1 MRRLGTTPPSVSD
14 TPEKDERAASRGGHV
29 ILDRILGKSVPA
41 WAVAGLI
48 LVFLIAI
55 VGFASYV
62 KTSVERAD
70 ESPMASAAI
79 AVASFP
85 PTVGRVFR
93 EIGRMLRNDV
103 DYTNVAAYPSEDR
116 WSEFSPVVSKLES
129 GPSGLIVRRGVHP
142 PARGWRIIVGTFR
155 ADQTIQHAAV
165 LLSPELE
172 IVHSWPLTEDEA
184 PVERPPW
191 LISPHGFTMLPDG
204 SVIYAFDRGVTLHR
218 KDWCGRTVWAIPG
231 RYSHVVEPDDERTTI
246 WTTISAGIED
256 PKENRIVQVAA
267 DDGRILKDFSIADII
282 AANPDLDILELRR
295 LHPNFLTTNAKGR
308 PGRWAGDPFHLN
320 DVEPLPGNLAS
331 SFPMFSP
338 GDLLISARETNLVF
352 VVDPS
357 TLAIKWWRI
366 GATIRQHD
374 PDWSANGR
382 VSVYNNRMARDYSE
396 IVEIDPVTFAR
407 TVAVDGRSIDFYS
420 RIRGKH
426 QAIPGGGQLIT
437 SSQQG
442 RTIELTAEGEIAAEF
457 YIVLREDGPI
467 FGVISES
474 IFLPEEAIDLGAL
487 RCSKS

>member
-1 MRRLGTTPPSVSD
+1 MGRT
-14 TPEKDERAASRGGHV
+14 SRGSHV

-48 LVFLIAI
+48 LVFLIAT

-62 KTSVERAD
+62 KTSVEEAD

-116 WSEFSPVVSKLES
+116 WSEFSPVVSRLES
-129 GPSGLIVRRGVHP
+129 GPSGLIVRRGMRP

-155 ADQTIQHAAV
+155 VDQTIQHAAV

-172 IVHSWPLTEDEA
+172 IVHAWPLTEDEA
-184 PVERPPW
+184 TVERPPW
-191 LISPHGFTMLPDG
+191 LISPHGFTMLTDG
-204 SVIYAFDRGVTLHR
+204 SVIYAFDRGITLQR
-218 KDWCGRTVWAIPG
+218 KDWCGRTMWAIPG
-231 RYSHVVEPDDERTTI
+231 RFSHVVEPDDARTTI

-256 PKENRIVQVAA
+256 PKENRIVQVAT
-267 DDGRILKDFSIADII
+267 DNGRILKDFSVADII
-282 AANPDLDILELRR
+282 AANPDIDILELRR
-295 LHPNFLTTNAKGR
+295 HHPNFLTTNAKGR

-320 DVEPLPGNLAS
+320 DIEPLPRSLAS

-338 GDLLISARETNLVF
+338 GDLLISARETNLIF
-352 VVDPS
+352 VLDPS
-357 TLAIKWWRI
+357 TLAIKWWHI

-374 PDWSANGR
+374 PDWSASGR

-396 IVEIDPVTFAR
+396 IVEIDPATFAR
-407 TVAVDGRSIDFYS
+407 TVVVDGRSIDFYS

-426 QAIPGGGQLIT
+426 QAIPGGGRLIT

-442 RTIELTAEGEIAAEF
+442 RTIELSAEGEIAAEF